1 MITGNISDYEK
12 QLVQVLAKNQEV
24 IPKIAETL
32 LDDDFSNT
40 FYSNV
45 YKAEKE
51 LFESKEDINDVNL
64 LLKLK
69 ENNIPFSADDIKL
82 ILEDTPVA
90 LPSKIA
96 EVIRQASVERKVLEL
111 QNTIG
116 LELKE
121 NQDTLS
127 VIGNTKKRLE
137 ELGQRLIPVEEVSK
151 EEELRRYSEIWT
163 SEEEIKANCIKTPY
177 KMLSYYLDGG
187 YQAGLITVGAR
198 TGIGKTVV
206 ATQSVYE
213 ACEEDKSVLFFSLE
227 MPKEKIYQKL
237 VAMKAGLL
245 LNEMRPQKGRSEE
258 TLEKIRWATQEALK
272 WKLTIISK
280 EEVTLELIKSMVLQA
295 KQKKEGVDLVVID
308 YLQLISTKGLKYGT
322 RQEAVAEMSRS
333 CKILS
338 MALDIPIMILVQL
351 NRHDK
356 NDSDDRLPTKEDIKE
371 SGAIA
376 SDSDVIILI
385 HRKYDDDSTDKKAL
399 IILDKNRYGQA
410 NKKIKVR
417 NVLEKGQ
424 FVDIEEETTEN
435 LDENNSV
442 EWGNIEDIA
451 ENTTDFTDEDLETIF
466 DD

>member
-51 LFESKEDINDVNL
+51 LFESKEDINNVNL

-163 SEEEIKANCIKTPY
+163 SEEEIKANCIKH
-177 KMLSYYLDGG
+177 
-187 YQAGLITVGAR
+187 LI
-198 TGIGKTVV
+198 K
-206 ATQSVYE
+206 
-213 ACEEDKSVLFFSLE
+213 CF
-227 MPKEKIYQKL
+227 
-237 VAMKAGLL
+237 
-245 LNEMRPQKGRSEE
+245 
-258 TLEKIRWATQEALK
+258 
-272 WKLTIISK
+272 LTI
-280 EEVTLELIKSMVLQA
+280 LMV
-295 KQKKEGVDLVVID
+295 
-308 YLQLISTKGLKYGT
+308 
-322 RQEAVAEMSRS
+322 
-333 CKILS
+333 
-338 MALDIPIMILVQL
+338 
-351 NRHDK
+351 
-356 NDSDDRLPTKEDIKE
+356 DIKP
-371 SGAIA
+371 
-376 SDSDVIILI
+376 
-385 HRKYDDDSTDKKAL
+385 
-399 IILDKNRYGQA
+399 
-410 NKKIKVR
+410 
-417 NVLEKGQ
+417 
-424 FVDIEEETTEN
+424 
-435 LDENNSV
+435 
-442 EWGNIEDIA
+442 
-451 ENTTDFTDEDLETIF
+451 DL
-466 DD
+466 